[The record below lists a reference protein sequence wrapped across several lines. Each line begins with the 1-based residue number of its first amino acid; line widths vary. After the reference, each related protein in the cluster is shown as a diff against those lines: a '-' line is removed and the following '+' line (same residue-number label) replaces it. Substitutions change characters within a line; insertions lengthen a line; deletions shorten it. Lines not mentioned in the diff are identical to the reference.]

1 MTETVEVKINL
12 SSDHWDDRYPGARV
26 YINNHLI
33 FEGLI
38 SQPEEINW
46 HGELEEGEQ
55 DIVIEMYNK
64 QDGDTVQD
72 ESDNILKDV
81 VLNIDNISIDDIELE
96 QLLYTNSV
104 YYPQSEYAPETV
116 EQCVNL
122 GWNGQWKLSFSVPT
136 YLWFLENL

>member
-26 YINNHLI
+26 YINNNLI

-81 VLNIDNISIDDIELE
+81 VLNIDNIEIDEIELE
-96 QLLYTNSV
+96 QLLWIN
-104 YYPQSEYAPETV
+104 SEYTSSAGKITE
-116 EQCVNL
+116 CVNL
-122 GWNGQWKLSFSVPT
+122 GWNGFWKLSFSVPT

>member
-1 MTETVEVKINL
+1 MAENVEVKINL
-12 SSDHWDDRYPGARV
+12 SSVHWDGRYPGARV
-26 YINNHLI
+26 YINNNLI
-33 FEGLI
+33 FDSLI

-46 HGELEEGEQ
+46 SGDLDESDH

-64 QDGDTVQD
+64 QDGDTVLD

-81 VLNIDNISIDDIELE
+81 VLNIDNISIDDIDLE
-96 QLLYTNSV
+96 QLLHINSV